1 MYLGDN
7 FGLFLGAYMV
17 HQENNLLPRP
27 DNIITHRYWPILWSI
42 SIFQYFDIHFWCFW
56 KPRLQNFCETDTT
69 YMLILSSSRVDN
81 SANQTQSK
89 SLNLQKTSVAY
100 RNGHHLLHYI
110 RAPHLLT
117 SSRFY
122 KQKLLKCYPV
132 STVSVYIKSK
142 RKKKHTD
149 HFDYNTLL
157 QSCVLKINAPS
168 QI

>member
-1 MYLGDN
+1 MKCVRIEKFLDIY
-7 FGLFLGAYMV
+7 FSYSTFLGC
-17 HQENNLLPRP
+17 ENSSLL
-27 DNIITHRYWPILWSI
+27 L
-42 SIFQYFDIHFWCFW
+42 
-56 KPRLQNFCETDTT
+56 
-69 YMLILSSSRVDN
+69 LIVASSRVDN

-100 RNGHHLLHYI
+100 RNGHHLLRYV
-110 RAPHLLT
+110 RAPHRLT

-122 KQKLLKCYPV
+122 KQKLLKCYLV
-132 STVSVYIKSK
+132 STVSVYIKSE

-168 QI
+168 QIWLNVKSSIRALFRPIKDTKLSGVHAETVKILKIFRIENSY

>member
-1 MYLGDN
+1 
-7 FGLFLGAYMV
+7 
-17 HQENNLLPRP
+17 
-27 DNIITHRYWPILWSI
+27 
-42 SIFQYFDIHFWCFW
+42 
-56 KPRLQNFCETDTT
+56 
-69 YMLILSSSRVDN
+69 MLILSSSRVDN

-168 QI
+168 LIQLNEKSSVHAETVKILKSFRIENSYYGVDWIIILITYGAN